1 MGEIESDLNLKIRFL
16 DAPPYQSNWWPWSVD
31 HFRIEASICNTG
43 DSTWAIKSFSP
54 CNDCNP
60 KFHLEEVNSSTEV
73 EREWELDIMYV
84 FREGYLGH
92 YLFPDSCF
100 VDSMDV
106 GEWIQ
111 YNIENNKQY
120 KFWIEYVPFFSDKII
135 NLEREYP
142 LWQNKLVSDTLYFE
156 HE

>member
-1 MGEIESDLNLKIRFL
+1 
-16 DAPPYQSNWWPWSVD
+16 
-31 HFRIEASICNTG
+31 
-43 DSTWAIKSFSP
+43 
-54 CNDCNP
+54 
-60 KFHLEEVNSSTEV
+60 VNSSTEV

-84 FREGYLGH
+84 LREGYLGY

-100 VDSMDV
+100 VDSIDV

-120 KFWIEYVPFFSDKII
+120 KFWIEYVPFFSDEFI

-142 LWQNKLVSDTLYFE
+142 LWQNNLVSDTLYFE